1 MSNRKLLLGD
11 EAIALGA
18 IHAGLSG
25 VYAYPGTPSTE
36 ITEFIQGN
44 ALARERGIHSRWST
58 NEKTA
63 MEEALGMSFMG
74 KRALVCMKHVGM
86 NVCADPFV
94 NSGMTGVNG
103 GVVVLAADDP
113 SMHSSQDEQDSRF
126 YGKFAMIPTFE
137 PSSQQEAYDMMAA
150 AFDFSE
156 KQKLPVLMRVT
167 TRMAHSR
174 AVVVVADEPRPQ
186 NELNYNAVA
195 ANWVLLP
202 ANARKRNDHVTAQQ
216 AELEEAA
223 ANSTYNIYMEG
234 HDRSLGIIASG
245 IGFNYVNE
253 CFPGGCP
260 FPLLKVSQYPLP
272 KKLVRRML
280 AECEKVLIVEEGQPF
295 IEDILRGVSATV
307 QHGSPRNLSATV
319 QHGSTRNLSATVQ
332 HGSTRFNGA
341 EPCDTAAENNRI
353 EPCKTVAENLRG
365 EFATVPH
372 GSTRFNG
379 IEPCDT
385 AAENNRIEPC
395 ETVAI
400 YGKLDGTLPRT
411 GELTPDL
418 VKKALGMET
427 GQCFDP
433 CADVVPRPPALCQGC
448 GHRDVYAA
456 LNEVLREYENARVF
470 GDIGCYTLGFLPPF
484 RAIHSCVD
492 MGASI
497 TMAKGAADAGQYP
510 AVAIIGDSTFTHSG
524 MTGLLDAINENA
536 DITVIISDNLT
547 TGMTGGQ
554 DSAGTNKFEAI
565 CRGLGLSD
573 EHLKVVVPLPKNMPE
588 ITQIIRDEINYHG
601 TSVII
606 PRRECMQTL
615 QRHLKQKK
623 ANK

>member
-1 MSNRKLLLGD
+1 MKKLLLGD
-11 EAIALGA
+11 EAIAQGA
-18 IHAGLSG
+18 IDAGLSG

-36 ITEFIQGN
+36 ITEYIQMSPI
-44 ALARERGIHSRWST
+44 AKQRGIHSRWST

-63 MEEALGMSFMG
+63 MEAALGMSFMG
-74 KRALVCMKHVGM
+74 KRALVCMKHVGL

-103 GVVVLAADDP
+103 GVVVLVADDP

-137 PSSQQEAYDMMAA
+137 PSNQQEAYNMMAA
-150 AFDFSE
+150 AFEYSE
-156 KQKLPVLMRVT
+156 KQCLPVLMRVT

-174 AVVVVADEPRPQ
+174 AVVECADVPRQQ
-186 NELNYNAVA
+186 NDLNYNAEA
-195 ANWVLLP
+195 KNWVLLP

-216 AELEEAA
+216 KQLEEDA
-223 ANSTYNIYMEG
+223 ANSTYNIYVEG
-234 HDRSLGIIASG
+234 HDKSLGILASG

-253 CFPGGCP
+253 CFPEGSP
-260 FPLLKVSQYPLP
+260 YPILKVSQYPLP
-272 KKLVRRML
+272 KKLVRRL
-280 AECEKVLIVEEGQPF
+280 LSECKQVLIVEEGQPF
-295 IEDILRGVSATV
+295 IEDMVRGVSESQNV
-307 QHGSPRNLSATV
+307 
-319 QHGSTRNLSATVQ
+319 
-332 HGSTRFNGA
+332 
-341 EPCDTAAENNRI
+341 
-353 EPCKTVAENLRG
+353 K
-365 EFATVPH
+365 
-372 GSTRFNG
+372 
-379 IEPCDT
+379 
-385 AAENNRIEPC
+385 
-395 ETVAI
+395 
-400 YGKLDGTLPRT
+400 GKLDGTLPRT
-411 GELTPDL
+411 GELTPDF
-418 VKKALGMET
+418 VKKALAQLSNLNSQLSTEDG
-427 GQCFDP
+427 FAP
-433 CADVVPRPPALCQGC
+433 CEDVVPRPPALCQGC

-456 LNEVLREYENARVF
+456 LNEVLKEYENPRVF

-497 TMAKGAADAGQYP
+497 TMAKGAADAGQWP

-588 ITQIIRDEINYHG
+588 ITQMIRDEINYHG

-623 ANK
+623 AQANS

>member
-1 MSNRKLLLGD
+1 MRRLLLGD

-18 IHAGLSG
+18 LHAGLSG

-36 ITEFIQGN
+36 ITEFIQGDP
-44 ALARERGIHSRWST
+44 LARQRGVHSRWST

-74 KRALVCMKHVGM
+74 KRALVCMKHVGL

-103 GVVVLAADDP
+103 GVVVLVADDP

-126 YGKFAMIPTFE
+126 YGKFALIPTFE
-137 PSSQQEAYDMMAA
+137 PSSQQEAYDMVQA
-150 AFDFSE
+150 AFDYSE
-156 KQKLPVLMRVT
+156 QQCLPVLMRVT

-174 AVVVVADEPRPQ
+174 AVVEVKDEPRAE
-186 NELNYNAVA
+186 NELNYGAEA
-195 ANWVLLP
+195 KNWVLLP
-202 ANARKRNDHVTAQQ
+202 ANARRRNDKVTAQQ
-216 AELEEAA
+216 LQLEQDAA
-223 ANSTYNIYMEG
+223 QSAYNIYIEG
-234 HDRSLGIIASG
+234 HDHSMGILASG

-253 CFPGGCP
+253 CFPQGSP
-260 FPLLKVSQYPLP
+260 YPILKISQYPLP
-272 KKLVRRML
+272 RKLVRRLMD
-280 AECEKVLIVEEGQPF
+280 ECQQVLIVEEGQPF
-295 IEDILRGVSATV
+295 IEDMVRGVQEAPNI
-307 QHGSPRNLSATV
+307 H
-319 QHGSTRNLSATVQ
+319 
-332 HGSTRFNGA
+332 
-341 EPCDTAAENNRI
+341 
-353 EPCKTVAENLRG
+353 
-365 EFATVPH
+365 
-372 GSTRFNG
+372 
-379 IEPCDT
+379 
-385 AAENNRIEPC
+385 
-395 ETVAI
+395 
-400 YGKLDGTLPRT
+400 GKLDGTLPRT
-411 GELTPDL
+411 GELNPDI
-418 VKKALGMET
+418 VKKALGMES
-427 GQCFDP
+427 GQCFAP
-433 CADVVPRPPALCQGC
+433 CEDVAPRPPALCQGC

-456 LNEVLREYENARVF
+456 LNEVLREYDNARVF

-484 RAIHSCVD
+484 HAIHSCVD

-497 TMAKGAADAGQYP
+497 TMAKGAADAGQWP

-573 EHLKVVVPLPKNMPE
+573 EHLRVVVPLPKNMPE
-588 ITQIIRDEINYHG
+588 ITQAIRDELNYHG

-623 ANK
+623 AQG

>member
-1 MSNRKLLLGD
+1 MRKLLLGD
-11 EAIALGA
+11 EAIAQGA
-18 IHAGLSG
+18 LDAGLSG

-36 ITEFIQGN
+36 ITEYIQLSP
-44 ALARERGIHSRWST
+44 LARERGVHSRWST

-103 GVVVLAADDP
+103 GVVVLVADDP

-126 YGKFAMIPTFE
+126 YGKFAMVPTFE
-137 PSSQQEAYDMMAA
+137 PSSQQEAYDMMSV
-150 AFDFSE
+150 AFDYSE
-156 KQKLPVLMRVT
+156 RVCLPVLMRVT

-174 AVVVVADEPRPQ
+174 AVVEVKSEPRQ
-186 NELNYNAVA
+186 ENELNYQAVA

-202 ANARKRNDHVTAQQ
+202 ANARKRNDKVTAQQ
-216 AELEEAA
+216 RELEEDAA
-223 ANSTYNIYMEG
+223 ASKFNSLSPALPEG
-234 HDRSLGIIASG
+234 KGAKAPLGIIASG
-245 IGFNYVNE
+245 IGYNYVQE
-253 CFPGGCP
+253 CLSSLVENSFPI
-260 FPLLKVSQYPLP
+260 LKISQYPLP
-272 KKLVRRML
+272 KKLVRRMID
-280 AECEKVLIVEEGQPF
+280 ECEQVLIVEEGQPF
-295 IEDILRGVSATV
+295 IEDMVRGV
-307 QHGSPRNLSATV
+307 
-319 QHGSTRNLSATVQ
+319 
-332 HGSTRFNGA
+332 
-341 EPCDTAAENNRI
+341 
-353 EPCKTVAENLRG
+353 G
-365 EFATVPH
+365 ECH
-372 GSTRFNG
+372 N
-379 IEPCDT
+379 IH
-385 AAENNRIEPC
+385 
-395 ETVAI
+395 
-400 YGKLDGTLPRT
+400 GKLDGTLPRT
-411 GELTPDL
+411 GELNPDI
-418 VKKALGMET
+418 VKKALGMES
-427 GQCFDP
+427 GQCFAP
-433 CADVVPRPPALCQGC
+433 CEDVAPRPPALCQGC

-456 LNEVLREYENARVF
+456 LNEVLKEYDNPRVF

-497 TMAKGAADAGQYP
+497 TMAKGAADAGQWP
-510 AVAIIGDSTFTHSG
+510 AVAVIGDSTFTHSG

-573 EHLKVVVPLPKNMPE
+573 EHLRVVVPLPKNMPE
-588 ITQIIRDEINYHG
+588 ITQAIRDEISYHG

-623 ANK
+623 AAANS

>member
-1 MSNRKLLLGD
+1 MEKKLLLGD

-18 IHAGLSG
+18 LHAGLSG

-44 ALARERGIHSRWST
+44 ALAKERGVHSRWST

-63 MEEALGMSFMG
+63 MEAALGMSFMG
-74 KRALVCMKHVGM
+74 KRSLVCMKHVGL

-103 GVVVLAADDP
+103 GVVVLVADDP

-137 PSSQQEAYDMMAA
+137 PSNQQEAYDMMAQ
-150 AFDFSE
+150 AFDYSE
-156 KQKLPVLMRVT
+156 KQCLPVLMRVT

-174 AVVVVADEPRPQ
+174 AVVQVKDEPRQ
-186 NELNYNAVA
+186 ENALNYNAEA
-195 ANWVLLP
+195 KNWVLLP
-202 ANARKRNDHVTAQQ
+202 ANARRRNDVVTAQQ
-216 AELEEAA
+216 KQLEEDS
-223 ANSTYNIYMEG
+223 ANSPYNKYVEG
-234 HDRSLGIIASG
+234 KDKSLGILASG
-245 IGFNYVNE
+245 IGYNYVME
-253 CFPGGCP
+253 CFPEGSP
-260 FPLLKVSQYPLP
+260 YSILKISQYPLP
-272 KKLVRRML
+272 KALVRRLMDETEQL
-280 AECEKVLIVEEGQPF
+280 LIVEEGQPF
-295 IEDILRGVSATV
+295 IEDIVRGVSDN
-307 QHGSPRNLSATV
+307 QNIH
-319 QHGSTRNLSATVQ
+319 
-332 HGSTRFNGA
+332 
-341 EPCDTAAENNRI
+341 
-353 EPCKTVAENLRG
+353 
-365 EFATVPH
+365 
-372 GSTRFNG
+372 
-379 IEPCDT
+379 
-385 AAENNRIEPC
+385 
-395 ETVAI
+395 
-400 YGKLDGTLPRT
+400 GKLDGTLPRT
-411 GELTPDL
+411 GELTPDF
-418 VKKALGMET
+418 VKQALKVLGGSGNSDDSKYSEYS
-427 GQCFDP
+427 DILSH
-433 CADVVPRPPALCQGC
+433 VVARPPALCQGC

-456 LNEVLREYENARVF
+456 LNEVLTEYENPRVF

-497 TMAKGAADAGQYP
+497 TMAKGAADAGQWP

-536 DITVIISDNLT
+536 NITVIISDNLT

-588 ITQIIRDEINYHG
+588 ITQIIRDEINYKG

-623 ANK
+623 AAGKN